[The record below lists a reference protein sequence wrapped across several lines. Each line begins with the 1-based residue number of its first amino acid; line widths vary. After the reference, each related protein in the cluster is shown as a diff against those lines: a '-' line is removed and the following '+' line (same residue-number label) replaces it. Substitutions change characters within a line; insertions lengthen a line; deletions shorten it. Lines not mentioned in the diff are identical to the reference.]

1 GLDSF
6 MRAKDFKGINVT
18 IPYKEDVIKYLDF
31 VDERAR
37 AIGAVNTVVN
47 KDGSISKTNRASVRS
62 LDEFDILMK
71 YIDYLL
77 EDTGHRILSGD
88 IAARPYRMAD
98 GTQAC
103 QYCAYQLLCGFE
115 PELPGYACREI
126 KKLGD
131 EEIMDGMALKQQP
144 DELQGKERQ

>member
-1 GLDSF
+1 
-6 MRAKDFKGINVT
+6 MQ
-18 IPYKEDVIKYLDF
+18 
-31 VDERAR
+31 
-37 AIGAVNTVVN
+37 
-47 KDGSISKTNRASVRS
+47 
-62 LDEFDILMK
+62 

-77 EDTGHRILSGD
+77 EDTGRRILSGD

-103 QYCAYQLLCGFE
+103 QYCAYQLLCGFDT
-115 PELPGYACREI
+115 ELPGYACREI

-131 EEIMDGMALKQQP
+131 EEIMDGMAIKQQP